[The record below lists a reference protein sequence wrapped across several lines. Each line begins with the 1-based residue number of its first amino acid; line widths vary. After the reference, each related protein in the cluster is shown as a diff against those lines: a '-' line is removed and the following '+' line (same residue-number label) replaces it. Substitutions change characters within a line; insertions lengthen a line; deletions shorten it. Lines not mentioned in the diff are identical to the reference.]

1 MKLSKKLQNLLIVDE
16 FIASPNTNKKLLEV
30 VLLEGNLELLE
41 AFKLYDEQT
50 IVATIR
56 DATLSFKGQME
67 RFTEPQ
73 PINSKNLLKV
83 IQEVKSN
90 EQS

>member
-1 MKLSKKLQNLLIVDE
+1 MKLSKKLQNLLIVEE

-90 EQS
+90 E

>member
-90 EQS
+90 E

>member
-1 MKLSKKLQNLLIVDE
+1 MKLSKKLQSLLIVDE

-30 VLLEGNLELLE
+30 VLLEGNLELLNS
-41 AFKLYDEQT
+41 FKLYDEQT

-56 DATLSFKGQME
+56 DATLMFKDQMQ

>member
-1 MKLSKKLQNLLIVDE
+1 MKLSKKLQSLLIVDE

-41 AFKLYDEQT
+41 AFKVYDEQT
-50 IVATIR
+50 IMATIR
-56 DATLSFKGQME
+56 DATLSFKDQMN

>member
-30 VLLEGNLELLE
+30 VLLEGNLELLN

-90 EQS
+90 E

>member
-1 MKLSKKLQNLLIVDE
+1 MKLSKKLQSLLIVDE

-41 AFKLYDEQT
+41 AFKVYDEQT

-56 DATLSFKGQME
+56 DATLAFKDQLE

-90 EQS
+90 E

>member
-1 MKLSKKLQNLLIVDE
+1 MNKKLSKKLQKLLIVEE
-16 FIASPNTNKKLLEV
+16 FILEPNVDLKLLEV
-30 VLLEGNLELLE
+30 VVTEGNLELLQ
-41 AFKLYDEQT
+41 AMKLYDELT

-56 DATLSFKGQME
+56 AATLSFKHQCE

-83 IQEVKSN
+83 IREVKQN
-90 EQS
+90 G